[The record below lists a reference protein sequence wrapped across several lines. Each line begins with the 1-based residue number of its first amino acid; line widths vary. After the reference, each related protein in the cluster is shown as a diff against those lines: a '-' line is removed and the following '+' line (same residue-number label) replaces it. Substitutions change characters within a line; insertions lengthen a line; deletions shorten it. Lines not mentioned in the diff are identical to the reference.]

1 MLTVRVARIL
11 LARNLL
17 ASCTPVFV
25 ATLVLASLCA
35 SCRSLPD
42 RASGA
47 ARGECVIEGPPHLA
61 PRQLSQLELGLPKS
75 SVDRIMGPPAQSPA
89 PQEYYYFT
97 GGQCPLG
104 NPARELSAP
113 CGLAAVFSH
122 QEADGPSEVAETAT
136 LQRCWWGAIVTGFAR
151 ENSVQ

>member
-1 MLTVRVARIL
+1 MRVAKIL

-17 ASCTPVFV
+17 ASCTPLFV
-25 ATLVLASLCA
+25 AALVLGILSL
-35 SCRSLPD
+35 SCRFLPGG
-42 RASGA
+42 ASGA
-47 ARGECVIEGPPHLA
+47 ATGECIIEGPLHLA
-61 PRQLSQLELGLPKS
+61 PRQLAQLELGLAKS

-89 PQEYYYFT
+89 PQEFYYFT
-97 GGQCPLG
+97 GGLCPFG
-104 NPARELSAP
+104 NPARELFAP

-122 QEADGPSEVAETAT
+122 QEADGPSQVAESAT